1 MLKKLTILVLL
12 LALANLST
20 FAQNEKIDGEINNKI
35 RVEAAKNSQIMR
47 SIHYLADVYSPRM
60 TGTANLKA
68 AQNWAKSELEK
79 YGLQNAHFENWDF
92 GFAGWQN
99 EKLSVH
105 AISPFKDSLV
115 AEVMA
120 WTPSTKG
127 VIIAETFNLIP
138 PDKPTTEEL
147 NGYFATIK
155 TNVKGKIILTG
166 KHNLNPINF
175 QPSQLRMSDEEAQ
188 KTFAPEKPRPVPS
201 PTPIPTVKK
210 LTALEVNDEID
221 KFLKINGA
229 LIRVYDAREPS
240 GVIRAIINRTR
251 DVSQF
256 MPTIILRNEDYGR
269 ITRVLADGTP
279 VKLEINI
286 TNRLFP
292 EGKIQQNLLAEIVG
306 TDKKDELVMLG
317 AHIDAHH
324 LATGATDNAVGV
336 AIMMETVRILK
347 TIGVKPRRTIRI
359 GLWSGEEQRVLGSQS
374 YVLEHFGSAENPKA
388 DFDKLSA
395 YFNLDTG
402 TGRIRGM
409 RAFGPFETGEV
420 LRQILAPFADL
431 SVVGASTYSN
441 RTAPSSDHAAFSVNG
456 LTCDITDRAQEDLNV
471 DVNAG
476 RSINAIR
483 AFTGRGIKVWG
494 ARTLDGNDNEWRY
507 VSVRRYFNFVEES
520 VKKATWEFVFEPNDF
535 NTLKRAKSMIE
546 NFLVLQWRG
555 GALMGAT
562 PDQAFY
568 VKVGLN
574 ETMTEI
580 DILEGRMIVE
590 IGMAVVRPA
599 EFIILR
605 FSHKM
610 LQET

>member
-1 MLKKLTILVLL
+1 M
-12 LALANLST
+12 
-20 FAQNEKIDGEINNKI
+20 
-35 RVEAAKNSQIMR
+35 
-47 SIHYLADVYSPRM
+47 
-60 TGTANLKA
+60 
-68 AQNWAKSELEK
+68 
-79 YGLQNAHFENWDF
+79 
-92 GFAGWQN
+92 
-99 EKLSVH
+99 
-105 AISPFKDSLV
+105 
-115 AEVMA
+115 
-120 WTPSTKG
+120 
-127 VIIAETFNLIP
+127 
-138 PDKPTTEEL
+138 
-147 NGYFATIK
+147 
-155 TNVKGKIILTG
+155 
-166 KHNLNPINF
+166 
-175 QPSQLRMSDEEAQ
+175 
-188 KTFAPEKPRPVPS
+188 
-201 PTPIPTVKK
+201 
-210 LTALEVNDEID
+210 
-221 KFLKINGA
+221 KINGA

-336 AIMMETVRILK
+336 AIMMEAVRILK

-456 LTCDITDRAQEDLNV
+456 LTGVYIDQDPLEYGEFTWHTNLDTYERISED
-471 DVNAG
+471 DAKQA
-476 RSINAIR
+476 AIVMASAVYHVAMR
-483 AFTGRGIKVWG
+483 
-494 ARTLDGNDNEWRY
+494 
-507 VSVRRYFNFVEES
+507 EE
-520 VKKATWEFVFEPNDF
+520 KLP
-535 NTLKRAKSMIE
+535 
-546 NFLVLQWRG
+546 
-555 GALMGAT
+555 
-562 PDQAFY
+562 
-568 VKVGLN
+568 
-574 ETMTEI
+574 
-580 DILEGRMIVE
+580 
-590 IGMAVVRPA
+590 
-599 EFIILR
+599 R
-605 FSHKM
+605 FSKENM
-610 LQET
+610 PKLNYFPTAKK